1 MEFMEDVI
9 YNFRDQTWLLSAQRA
24 IFWKEE
30 LALIVS
36 DIHLG
41 KSAHFR
47 KAGIAVPAN
56 IGQDDLY
63 RLQKLITVYHPSQVI
78 IVGDMFHSSHNNEVA
93 LFKLWRQQFPHI
105 QFKLV
110 KGNHDIMAERV
121 YATLDVEVY
130 DELEIKGIHFAH
142 EPCEEEDDAKYT
154 FSGHIHPGVA
164 VSGAGRQ
171 RLRLPCFYFGRRCS
185 ILPAFGRFTGLAM
198 LDAEEADAVFVIAN
212 NSVLKIG

>member
-1 MEFMEDVI
+1 MESMEDVI

-63 RLQKLITVYHPSQVI
+63 RLQKLITVYHPAQVI

-121 YATLDVEVY
+121 YAALDVEVY

-212 NSVLKIG
+212 NNVLKIG

>member
-1 MEFMEDVI
+1 MESMEDVI

-63 RLQKLITVYHPSQVI
+63 RLQKLITVYHPAQVI

-121 YATLDVEVY
+121 YAALDVEVY
-130 DELEIKGIHFAH
+130 DELEIRGIHFAH

>member
-1 MEFMEDVI
+1 MESMEEVI
-9 YNFRDQTWLLSAQRA
+9 YTFRNQTWLLSAQRA
-24 IFWKEE
+24 VFWKEE
-30 LALIVS
+30 QALIVS

-47 KAGIAVPAN
+47 KAGIAVPAH

-63 RLQKLITVYHPSQVI
+63 RLQKLITVYDPAQVI
-78 IVGDMFHSSHNNEVA
+78 IVGDMFHSSHNNDVP

-105 QFKLV
+105 KFKLV

-121 YATLDVEVY
+121 YAELDVEVY
-130 DELEIKGIHFAH
+130 DELEINEIHFVH
-142 EPCEEEDDAKYT
+142 EPCEEWDDERYT
-154 FSGHIHPGVA
+154 FSGHLHPGVA

-198 LDAEEADAVFVIAN
+198 MDMEEADAVFVIAN

>member
-1 MEFMEDVI
+1 MEEVI
-9 YNFRDQTWLLSAQRA
+9 YNFRNQTWLLSAHRA
-24 IFWKEE
+24 VFWKEE
-30 LALIVS
+30 QALIVS

-63 RLQKLITVYHPSQVI
+63 RLQKLITVYNPAQVI
-78 IVGDMFHSSHNNEVA
+78 IVGDMFHSSHNNDVP

-105 QFKLV
+105 RFKLV
-110 KGNHDIMAERV
+110 KGNHDIMPKQV
-121 YATLDVEVY
+121 YIDIDVEVY
-130 DELEIKGIHFAH
+130 DALQIQEIHFAH
-142 EPCEEEDDAKYT
+142 EPCEEADDSKYT

-171 RLRLPCFYFGRRCS
+171 RLRLPCFYFGRNCS

-198 LDAEEADAVFVIAN
+198 LDAEAADAVFVIAN
-212 NSVLKIG
+212 NSVLKIS

>member
-1 MEFMEDVI
+1 MESMEEVI
-9 YNFRDQTWLLSAQRA
+9 YTFRNQTWLLSAQRA
-24 IFWKEE
+24 VFWKEE
-30 LALIVS
+30 QALIVS

-47 KAGIAVPAN
+47 KAGIAVPAH

-63 RLQKLITVYHPSQVI
+63 RLQKLITVYDPAQVI
-78 IVGDMFHSSHNNEVA
+78 IVGDMFHSSHNNDVP

-105 QFKLV
+105 KFKLV

-121 YATLDVEVY
+121 YAELDVEVY
-130 DELEIKGIHFAH
+130 DELEINEIHFVH
-142 EPCEEEDDAKYT
+142 EPCEEWDDARYT
-154 FSGHIHPGVA
+154 FSGHLHPGVA

-198 LDAEEADAVFVIAN
+198 MDMEEADAVFVIAN